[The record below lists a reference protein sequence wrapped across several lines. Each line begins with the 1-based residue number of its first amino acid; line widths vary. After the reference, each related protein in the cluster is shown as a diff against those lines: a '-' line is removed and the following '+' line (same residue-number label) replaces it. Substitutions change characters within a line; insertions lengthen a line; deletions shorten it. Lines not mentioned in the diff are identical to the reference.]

1 MNHNKKELKSLIF
14 DFDGVISDTDELRFK
29 LLTSI
34 LSEYNIDLSSTNN
47 PKELAGITT
56 DSIPC

>member
-14 DFDGVISDTDELRFK
+14 DFDGVISDTDEARFK

-34 LSEYNIDLSSTNN
+34 LSVYNIDLAFNS
-47 PKELAGITT
+47 
-56 DSIPC
+56 